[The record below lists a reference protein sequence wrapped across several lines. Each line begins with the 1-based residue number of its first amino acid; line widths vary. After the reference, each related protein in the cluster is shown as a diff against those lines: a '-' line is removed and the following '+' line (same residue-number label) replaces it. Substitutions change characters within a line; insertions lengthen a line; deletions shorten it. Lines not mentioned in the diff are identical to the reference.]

1 MAFEEIT
8 PTCPAPGRKT
18 TVQIPVLVEPVA
30 NNGYRARSGEP
41 LACSAEGETSH
52 DAIRNLQALLDQRF
66 TPGTSLIQLNVPS
79 TENPWVEYAGMFKD
93 DPWIDDWVQ
102 SMADFRQQ
110 VEDDPNR

>member
-1 MAFEEIT
+1 M
-8 PTCPAPGRKT
+8 
-18 TVQIPVLVEPVA
+18 QIPVLVEPVS

-93 DPWIDDWVQ
+93 DPMFDEVVAIMKAHQ
-102 SMADFRQQ
+102 LRA
-110 VEDDPNR
+110 ELDPDYR